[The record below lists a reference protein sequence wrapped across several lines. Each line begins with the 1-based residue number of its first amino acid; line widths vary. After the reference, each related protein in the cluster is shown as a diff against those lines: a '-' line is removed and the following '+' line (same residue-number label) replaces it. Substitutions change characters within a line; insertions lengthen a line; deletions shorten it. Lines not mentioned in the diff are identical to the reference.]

1 MPDGLFLVSPI
12 CQKILHG
19 RMDERQQEF
28 VIINLCAHFFLGGE
42 IMEFKKSLMALLLGS
57 SMALAACGGGGED
70 AGEEGGNN
78 GGGGEGTEETA
89 NAAQGEE
96 VYQQSCVS
104 CHGGNLEGGAGPAL
118 ETVGSKYS
126 KDEILNIIENGKGN
140 MPPNIV
146 QGEEADA
153 VAEWLAAKK

>member
-1 MPDGLFLVSPI
+1 
-12 CQKILHG
+12 
-19 RMDERQQEF
+19 
-28 VIINLCAHFFLGGE
+28 
-42 IMEFKKSLMALLLGS
+42 MEFKKSLMALLLGS

-70 AGEEGGNN
+70 AGEEDGNN

-153 VAEWLAAKK
+153 VAEWHATKK